1 MIRNAMKYGQ
11 VTITMDTREHSNL
24 IHIQSHYENGF
35 INRQFKHSFS
45 MSAIYC
51 KVM

>member
-1 MIRNAMKYGQ
+1 MIRNAMKHGQ

-35 INRQFKHSFS
+35 INRQFKQFLNVSN
-45 MSAIYC
+45 IL
-51 KVM
+51 